1 MSRLLPPVALAIS
14 LNGFFLYLG
23 ALDAIDRSPRTL
35 TTGAW
40 YALVGLLC
48 LAGAWLRRDRLL
60 ERLRRRPRPTAAFVV
75 ASSLLAVWF
84 LLNVL
89 LLSEGSLARTLA
101 ALLILWTLPTTLLAL
116 SLAPEDLEPAA
127 VAIAF
132 LAAVFVAIECVALA
146 RNHDATRFSPIAKL
160 DPISAAQI
168 PALGAVALLALG
180 RRRLADAGAIAAFVA
195 ATVLP
200 GSRGPVLALAFAAL
214 LILVLTWRR
223 SWRVAVPALAAGVLL
238 GAAATAVIGT
248 DRYLTEPV
256 SSVGGVGSSDETPAV
271 KPEPEPI
278 STFSIRRQWWT
289 SAAKAVP
296 DEPIVGHGVA
306 MFVDDTPEAHRM
318 GVAGKRTYPHNS
330 PLESLYSLGL
340 LGAIPYAVFLLAALL
355 ALARLARRTY
365 GAAIPIAVGLY
376 AFAFVGA
383 NLSGEIGADAALWSA
398 GALAVA
404 FYADRATAAR

>member
-200 GSRGPVLALAFAAL
+200 GSRGPVLALA
-214 LILVLTWRR
+214 
-223 SWRVAVPALAAGVLL
+223 
-238 GAAATAVIGT
+238 
-248 DRYLTEPV
+248 LTEPV

-278 STFSIRRQWWT
+278 STFSIRREWWT
-289 SAAKAVP
+289 SAAKAIP

-404 FYADRATAAR
+404 FYADRATAAT